1 MTHHNIATD
10 KGEHVAIEVF
20 NRQELKFVISM
31 KMYDELRPVL
41 EQRMQLDKHNTG
53 GKPYTLY
60 NLYLDTPDNQL
71 IRRSLDKPVYKE
83 KLRIRSYHQLDSDQ
97 PVFLELKKRY
107 KKITNKRRTK
117 IQLNDALTLAT
128 TGTVPQRHDYMNYQV
143 IDEFEAICSSQDF
156 EPKVY
161 ITYDR
166 QAYTVNLP
174 GEDLRVTFDMN
185 LRAQLFGS
193 NEVSQLLPSDKIIME
208 VKTMWGIPL
217 WLTDLLTEK
226 GIQRRSFSKYG
237 TEYRQRLQQL
247 TENPHA

>member
-1 MTHHNIATD
+1 M
-10 KGEHVAIEVF
+10 AIEIF
-20 NRQELKFVISM
+20 NRQELKFVISSQT
-31 KMYDELRPVL
+31 YNEIQPLL
-41 EQRMQLDKHNTG
+41 EQHMRLDKHNTG

-60 NLYLDTPDNQL
+60 NLYLDTLDNQL

-83 KLRIRSYHQLDSDQ
+83 KLRIRSYHRLDSDQ

-117 IQLNDALTLAT
+117 IQFNDALALAT
-128 TGTVPQRHDYMNYQV
+128 TGVVPQRYDYMNYQV
-143 IDEFEAICSSQDF
+143 VDEFETICSNQRY

-166 QAYTVNLP
+166 QAYTANMP

-193 NEVSQLLPSDKIIME
+193 DEINQLLPSDKLIME
-208 VKTMWGIPL
+208 VKTMWSIPL

-226 GIQRRSFSKYG
+226 GIQRQSFSKYG
-237 TEYRQRLQQL
+237 TEYRLRLQQQL
-247 TENPHA
+247 TEASYA